1 MNSSSQSPSLGTV
14 IDFILL
20 CTLWRKTRAL
30 TTVDSSFYDRENC
43 PLFFPLRI
51 TLILLLFYP
60 CRSGIMKFWRI
71 DDGPKEKRKEKKIKI
86 YMRDKF
92 NLILVLKD
100 VHSAV
105 AERWRGGVAESI
117 GRIFCSVNRLEKCR
131 CLLAGHKPTRE
142 FTTSY
147 GLLNISLCTK

>member
-1 MNSSSQSPSLGTV
+1 MNSSSPRPSLGTV

-20 CTLWRKTRAL
+20 CTPWRKTRAL
-30 TTVDSSFYDRENC
+30 TTVDSSFYDHENC
-43 PLFFPLRI
+43 PLFFPLHI
-51 TLILLLFYP
+51 TLILLSFYP

-100 VHSAV
+100 IYSTV

-117 GRIFCSVNRLEKCR
+117 GRIVCSINRLEKM
-131 CLLAGHKPTRE
+131 
-142 FTTSY
+142 
-147 GLLNISLCTK
+147 SLPFSRP